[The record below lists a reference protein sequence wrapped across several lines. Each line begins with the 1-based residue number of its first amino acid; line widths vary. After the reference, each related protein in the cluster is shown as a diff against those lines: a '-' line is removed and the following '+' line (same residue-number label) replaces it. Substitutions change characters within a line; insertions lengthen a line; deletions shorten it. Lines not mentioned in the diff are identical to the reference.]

1 MSVAEHKQTATSLG
15 GGRTVAAPA
24 RSRFVMLPWIFAQ
37 GDWNVSW
44 YVLPLAA
51 AISLV
56 YSASRYELP
65 ERILRRAARLFVT
78 IVGCMA
84 ALFVVLYVLSYG
96 L

>member
-1 MSVAEHKQTATSLG
+1 
-15 GGRTVAAPA
+15 
-24 RSRFVMLPWIFAQ
+24 MLPWILAQ

-51 AISLV
+51 VISLV

-65 ERILRRAARLFVT
+65 ERILRRAARLFLT